1 MDSNPATT
9 DNEKKIYIEQ
19 LKNAVTLSANEDRIS
34 WTIFSVFFGSQGVLI
49 GGFFRNGGFIES
61 AIAGFL
67 LAFFGLIVSWVWWN
81 IQMRALGH
89 LNRFD
94 ELVTKLENKLEIPN
108 DLAISR
114 SKNEGD
120 YKKFVTE
127 GIRARFLIPW
137 TCRAFVLLWSLIAFG
152 YLAYAIIHH
161 LILLCGC

>member
-1 MDSNPATT
+1 MDSKSATPE
-9 DNEKKIYIEQ
+9 DDSKVYIEQ

-34 WTIFSVFFGSQGVLI
+34 WTIFSVFFGSQGILI
-49 GGFFRNGGFIES
+49 NGYFRNGGFIES
-61 AIAGFL
+61 AISGFL
-67 LAFFGLIVSWVWWN
+67 LALFGLTVSWVWWN

-108 DLAISR
+108 NLAISR
-114 SKNEGD
+114 SKNEED

-137 TCRAFVLLWSLIAFG
+137 TCRGFVFLWSLIAFG
-152 YLAYAIIHH
+152 YFTYAIIH
-161 LILLCGC
+161 LLTLQCGC